1 MPRNNSKNLT
11 NQIRAELG
19 KWRGRSRVQKTS
31 AHISYGKIKSNLHAL
46 EKLQTK
52 EELNI
57 IAQEIGKRQIIFIA
71 KNSFLNYRATDGIY
85 NKQ

>member
-1 MPRNNSKNLT
+1 MPRTNSKNLT

-46 EKLQTK
+46 EKIQTK

-57 IAQEIGKRQIIFIA
+57 IAQEIGKILISIT
-71 KNSFLNYRATDGIY
+71 KNNS
-85 NKQ
+85 